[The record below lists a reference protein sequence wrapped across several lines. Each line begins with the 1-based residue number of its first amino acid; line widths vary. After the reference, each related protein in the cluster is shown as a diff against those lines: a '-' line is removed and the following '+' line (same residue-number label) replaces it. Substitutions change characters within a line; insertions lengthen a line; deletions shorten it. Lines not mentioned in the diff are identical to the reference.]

1 MDTRYLLLEKERF
14 PRFHIGEGLLPA
26 NWDIWDALDNTSEIE
41 AEGFVVK
48 QGINFALFNAPQDV
62 VFLTGEFP
70 QYFKRPWVYHV
81 ERARHDQILI
91 SYARRNGVD
100 VREGWIVK
108 DKEEIEKSDSLN
120 LRE

>member
-1 MDTRYLLLEKERF
+1 M
-14 PRFHIGEGLLPA
+14 PA